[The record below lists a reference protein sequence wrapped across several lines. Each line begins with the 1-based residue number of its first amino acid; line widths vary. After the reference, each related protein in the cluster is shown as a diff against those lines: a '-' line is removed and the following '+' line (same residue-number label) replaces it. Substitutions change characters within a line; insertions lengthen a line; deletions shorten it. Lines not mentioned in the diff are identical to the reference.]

1 MIQKSRLAALL
12 FFIAVTAT
20 ACKGPMELAFIGTQ
34 EMNGG
39 NALEVVLFQ
48 LSSNAAFENTP
59 AVSFWENDNAAL
71 AGDLVSAKQKYTLF
85 PESSQ
90 TLEIKPVK
98 GALYVGIAANYRF
111 PDAQGWRVIYAVDE
125 IKGKA
130 VRLTAGSDR
139 LFAEIR

>member
-1 MIQKSRLAALL
+1 
-12 FFIAVTAT
+12 
-20 ACKGPMELAFIGTQ
+20 MELAFIGTQ

-48 LSSNAAFENTP
+48 LSNNAAFENTP

-71 AGDLVSAKQKYTLF
+71 ANDLVSTKQKYTLF
-85 PESSQ
+85 PESDQ
-90 TLEIKPVK
+90 TVEIKPVK

-111 PDAQGWRVIYAVDE
+111 PSEQGWRVIYAIDE
-125 IKGKA
+125 VKGKT
-130 VRLTAGSDR
+130 VRLTAGEDR